1 MGLKDKLVPLFE
13 AQSMYA
19 KARQPK
25 KLIVLEDM
33 VHEDV
38 YRGEGF
44 EQTMQHTS
52 AWFQEHLPAR

>member
-44 EQTMQHTS
+44 KQTMQHTS